1 MTFPRTG
8 WWVATIFLAIAT
20 ATAVTLGLWQFDQK
34 NRIPP
39 PVDGQKEARQELI
52 AAASTNMEKYLTL
65 RLDTAEQDVAAAEAV
80 LTGPFGAQFKKD
92 SAGLIADYRH
102 FHLSATAAVKQAGVV
117 SIERDTGVV
126 LVFVNVT
133 SNDGDS
139 PTGYSNINTAAEVG
153 LRKVNGA
160 WLIERVDRK

>member
-8 WWVATIFLAIAT
+8 WWVATIVLAIVT
-20 ATAVTLGLWQFDQK
+20 AAVVAVGSWQFDRK

-39 PVDGQKEARQELI
+39 PVDEQHVARQELI

-65 RLDTAEQDVAAAEAV
+65 RLNTAEQDIAAAAAV
-80 LTGPFGAQFKKD
+80 LTGPFAAQYKQQ
-92 SAGLIADYRH
+92 SADMIAGYQNFDI
-102 FHLSATAAVKQAGVV
+102 SATAKVKQAGVV
-117 SIERDTGVV
+117 SVEGDTGVV
-126 LVFVNVT
+126 LVFVNVA
-133 SNDGDS
+133 SPDGDS